1 MSIQTVEINTPDSF
15 AVVEVRQGPV
25 GPSGTTG
32 AVAINSETTSD
43 GTADLSVLNITA
55 ETAEITES
63 ATIESLSCQEFDAGN
78 ANFQASALGNVTFG
92 SSASVNFNAT
102 AYNYAIGGAA
112 AAAHRTAL
120 GVGTADSPTFGGA
133 DFFTSTTTTLNVY
146 NILSGDNFERLSFR
160 WASNVARIGTAKGGT
175 GSARDLVLETDGTER
190 VRVSG
195 DGSALSIA
203 VGTNRTLTIN
213 QADGLSTNGSIITT
227 ANVFAN
233 GVFSAQSTSTNSQF
247 TNRNGLGITVKAGT
261 TGTGGFVGIGTTNPT
276 SKLSVFSGD
285 IEAETIGNGIILK
298 SPNGNRWR
306 VTVDNTGALV
316 TTAL

>member
-102 AYNYAIGGAA
+102 TYNYAIGGAA

-146 NILSGDNFERLSFR
+146 NILSGENFERLSFR

-175 GSARDLVLETDGTER
+175 GSARDIVLETDGTER
-190 VRVSG
+190 VRVSAAG
-195 DGSALSIA
+195 DVTLPGNNTGNVAGNRVLFGTQGSLYSAGGRLIFS
-203 VGTNRTLTIN
+203 
-213 QADGLSTNGSIITT
+213 STGNGYRFENNVDFAGSRLTT
-227 ANVFAN
+227 A
-233 GVFSAQSTSTNSQF
+233 SATTLHIGSTSVPASK
-247 TNRNGLGITVKAGT
+247 LTV
-261 TGTGGFVGIGTTNPT
+261 TGGDAEIADIA
-276 SKLSVFSGD
+276 SGV
-285 IEAETIGNGIILK
+285 ILK
-298 SPNGNRWR
+298 SPNGTRWR

-316 TTAL
+316 TTSL